1 MFRNYLTVT
10 LRNLK
15 KNKWFSLINII
26 GLTIGIT
33 ASLVIYLYVDQELR
47 FDDFH
52 ENSDRIYRITRSSEN
67 AGGMEYES
75 SIPYPLIQAL
85 HQDFNDFESATQ
97 VHMDDEPLAIVNGN
111 KFVLDQ
117 VVFADSNFFDVFSF
131 KVISGN
137 PKVALSQP
145 NFAFITEKAGNL
157 LFGESDP
164 VGQKVEIRNKLEVE
178 IAGVVA
184 NPPANSHI
192 QYDMLIS
199 YPSFNSDYFGLDIS
213 TWTMSGEGYAYVLT
227 DPNADFNNIK
237 ADFKGVFDKY
247 FTEVQ
252 RANRKF
258 YLQPLA
264 EVHFDKKWN
273 SNAANIKSLLALGVI
288 GAFILIIG
296 CVNFINLTTA
306 LSVKKSKEVGV
317 RKTLGAG
324 RVQLIGQYLADT
336 FIVTLFSGLIS
347 IAIAERILPLF
358 NQYFD
363 KQLTFNILQD
373 FHVVLFV
380 LALILVVTIAAG
392 LYPSLVLSGF
402 NPVKALKNN
411 VHSQNQSSLFLRK
424 GLIIIQFFIS
434 QVLIIATVVVASQMS
449 YFIEKPL
456 GFDKEA
462 IVSVD
467 IDDNSEAM
475 LERLRNQL
483 LANDLIKDVSFSL
496 GTPMSD
502 NTFETS
508 YYLSS
513 RGRDSKLETQIK
525 PADYY
530 YKDTYGIKLVSGRWF
545 TPSEDKLARQIFEGK
560 EEGSKIPYILNET
573 AVKKLGFSDP
583 EEVIGQM
590 ITTGLGDFTAPIIG
604 VVEDFHTNSL
614 HSEIGAVIIT
624 KFPQFY
630 YTAGIKINTDNTK
643 AALAHIKKV
652 HQNLYPKNLFGYDFL
667 DDDVRSFYEE
677 EQRTFNLFKIFS
689 GISIFISCLGL
700 LGLIS
705 FIVNQRSKEVG
716 VRKVLGANISS
727 IIILFSKDFLTL
739 VLVAFVISAPVAW
752 YVMEMWLNDFAYRID
767 MKIWFFIVAILISAI
782 ITLITIGY
790 QSFRAAIEN
799 PVKALRSE

>member
-15 KNKWFSLINII
+15 KNKWFSLINIV

-33 ASLVIYLYVDQELR
+33 ASLVIYLYIDQELS

-52 ENSDRIYRITRSSEN
+52 ENSERIYRITRSNEN

-75 SIPYPLIQAL
+75 SIPYPLIQSL
-85 HQDFNDFESATQ
+85 HQDFDDFESATQ
-97 VHMDDEPLAIVNGN
+97 VHLDDEPLAVVNGE

-117 VVFADSNFFDVFSF
+117 IVFADSNFFDVFSF
-131 KVISGN
+131 EVISGN

-145 NFAFITEKAGNL
+145 NFALITEETARL

-164 VGQKVEIRNKLEVE
+164 VGQKVGVRNRIEVE
-178 IAGVVA
+178 IAGVLA
-184 NPPANSHI
+184 DPPANSHI

-199 YPSFNSDYFGLDIS
+199 YPSFDSEYFGLDIN
-213 TWTMSGEGYAYVLT
+213 TWTMSAEGYAYVLT
-227 DPNADFNNIK
+227 MPNADLSKIK
-237 ADFKGVFDKY
+237 AGFQNVLDKY

-252 RANRKF
+252 RSNRKF

-273 SNAANIKSLLALGVI
+273 RNAANTSSLLALGVI

-324 RVQLIGQYLADT
+324 RAQLIGQYLADT

-347 IAIAERILPLF
+347 IALAERILPLF

-380 LALILVVTIAAG
+380 LALIVVVTISAG
-392 LYPSLVLSGF
+392 LYPSLVLSAF

-424 GLIIIQFFIS
+424 GLIIVQFFIS
-434 QVLIIATVVVASQMS
+434 QMLIIATVVVASQMS
-449 YFIEKPL
+449 YFTEKPL

-513 RGRDSKLETQIK
+513 KGRDAKLETQIK

-530 YKDTYGIKLVSGRWF
+530 YKETYGIKLLYGRWF
-545 TPSEDKLARQIFEGK
+545 TPAEDKLARQIFEGK
-560 EEGSKIPYILNET
+560 EDGSKIPYILNET

-583 EEVIGQM
+583 EEAIGQM

-604 VVEDFHTNSL
+604 VVEDFHTNSF
-614 HSEIGAVIIT
+614 HNEIGAVILT

-630 YTAGIKINTDNTK
+630 YTAGIKINTDNTQ
-643 AALAHIKKV
+643 AALAHIKTV
-652 HQNLYPKNLFGYDFL
+652 HQNLFPKNLFGYDFL
-667 DDDVRSFYEE
+667 DDDVRAFYEE

-705 FIVNQRSKEVG
+705 FIVNQRTKEVG

-727 IIILFSKDFLTL
+727 IVMLFSKDFLAL
-739 VLVAFVISAPVAW
+739 VLMAFVISAPVAW

-767 MKIWFFIVAILISAI
+767 MQIWFFIVAILISAV